1 MAVKVTYEE
10 DKCYLECCPFCGPQE
25 DGIWD
30 LVLAETKDVRDDYIL
45 GYTVYC
51 PKCDFEMN
59 NEFMYDLLEQWNK
72 RFYPEDK
79 PLTAGSQQL
88 TINVTKQKV
97 TTAS

>member
-10 DKCYLECCPFCGPQE
+10 DKCYLEPCPFCGPQK
-25 DGIWD
+25 DGIRN

-51 PKCDFEMN
+51 PTCEFEMN

-79 PLTAGSQQL
+79 PLTADS
-88 TINVTKQKV
+88 
-97 TTAS
+97 